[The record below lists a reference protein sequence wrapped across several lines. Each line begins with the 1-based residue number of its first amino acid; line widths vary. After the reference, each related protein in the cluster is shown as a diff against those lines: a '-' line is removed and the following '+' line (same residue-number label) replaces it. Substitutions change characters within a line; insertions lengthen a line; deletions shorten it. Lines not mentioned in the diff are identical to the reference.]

1 MEKEEKYKII
11 FVKEDGIEYYG
22 EPGEGTMHSI
32 YLENYIKKYFN
43 THPVLGRLTMNY
55 GADSLAYALTYFE
68 KIAIIMNETKIGAD
82 GKPKYGT
89 FACIELPSEIS
100 EKLEAQLLGLA
111 PSLEQFSQVVIEKSL
126 VENNYL
132 IGEVL
137 DIESDLPIEEKIK
150 KAIKLVNGKD
160 EYSKTK

>member
-1 MEKEEKYKII
+1 M
-11 FVKEDGIEYYG
+11 
-22 EPGEGTMHSI
+22 P
-32 YLENYIKKYFN
+32 
-43 THPVLGRLTMNY
+43 
-55 GADSLAYALTYFE
+55 A
-68 KIAIIMNETKIGAD
+68 
-82 GKPKYGT
+82 
-89 FACIELPSEIS
+89 EIS
-100 EKLEAQLLGLA
+100 EKLEAQLLGLV

-132 IGEVL
+132 TGEVL